1 MGSHPDLY
9 FAKEFVELG
18 GGGRLELITTTGK
31 DKIASKSG
39 SKCSYVWVSFMRT
52 LL

>member
-9 FAKEFVELG
+9 FAKEFGEFG
-18 GGGRLELITTTGK
+18 GYLQLITTTGK

-39 SKCSYVWVSFMRT
+39 SKRSYVWVSFMWT